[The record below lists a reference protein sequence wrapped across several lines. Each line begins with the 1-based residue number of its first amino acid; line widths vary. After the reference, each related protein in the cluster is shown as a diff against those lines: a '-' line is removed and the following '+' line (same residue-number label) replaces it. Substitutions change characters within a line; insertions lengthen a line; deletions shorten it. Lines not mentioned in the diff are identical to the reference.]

1 MEKQPVLFPR
11 AISLFSPEVAA
22 VLAQVF
28 YYNMALSPT
37 ALPAPNFQCSRV
49 SVFQKFQREL
59 STKWV
64 LNTVSTGAHVLLGK
78 MLQNHMLD
86 LRIANSKLFW
96 RTLAMLQVGAC
107 QETPPNPDCHRRCF
121 FCNVGEG

>member
-28 YYNMALSPT
+28 CYNMALSSA
-37 ALPAPNFQCSRV
+37 ALPAPNLQRSRV
-49 SVFQKFQREL
+49 SVFQKFEREL

-96 RTLAMLQVGAC
+96 RALAMLQVGA
-107 QETPPNPDCHRRCF
+107 
-121 FCNVGEG
+121 

>member
-22 VLAQVF
+22 VLVQIF
-28 YYNMALSPT
+28 CYTMALSPA
-37 ALPAPNFQCSRV
+37 ALPAPNFQRSRV

-78 MLQNHMLD
+78 TLQNHMLD
-86 LRIANSKLFW
+86 LRITNSKLFW
-96 RTLAMLQVGAC
+96 RALAMLQVGA
-107 QETPPNPDCHRRCF
+107 
-121 FCNVGEG
+121 